1 MVRIG
6 IVGCGRILNAHLQG
20 LLKLRQAGM
29 DDFRVTALVARR
41 AEDGHMFR
49 KRGEGPPPR
58 PPVLDPST
66 GDPLAA
72 PHTYVS
78 DLHSDVEAR
87 VFTDYRDMVA
97 SGEVDAV
104 VDTSPLDLH
113 HQVAAVALEAGLHV
127 HTQKPL
133 AISVRAA
140 QQMVQAAL
148 DRNLV
153 LGTFENVRQG
163 LFARAAAWAV
173 RSGRIGTPQLAV
185 SGSLGGLWSPTRIV
199 AETPWRHQKLR
210 AGGGGTIDI
219 GVHQFHL
226 LRYVFGEVHWVSAY
240 TPTLEPHRYQ
250 PDDAARAHPV
260 TVNVDDTHLATVGF
274 DSGATGQLLWSWGLH
289 GPEIELAGTPAFYG
303 SEGAIHG
310 GQLHSDQGNATAL
323 VPLFEAALTDTERDQ
338 YFPLGLTDGFA
349 IQGWDFLQ
357 AIREGRQVETSGREG
372 LHDLACAFAMIES
385 SHARRHVTLAGMLDH
400 REDAYQ
406 REIDE
411 HYGLL

>member
-20 LLKLRQAGM
+20 LLKLRQAGN
-29 DDFRVTALVARR
+29 DEFRVTALVARR
-41 AEDGHMFR
+41 EEDGHMFR

-78 DLHSDVEAR
+78 DLHPDVEAR
-87 VFTDYRDMVA
+87 VYTDYREMLA

-104 VDTSPLDLH
+104 VDTSPLHLH
-113 HQVAAVALEAGLHV
+113 HQVASAAMNAGMHV

-140 QQMVQAAL
+140 QQMVTQAL
-148 DRNLV
+148 DRKLV

-163 LFARAAAWAV
+163 WFARAAAWAV
-173 RSGRIGTPQLAV
+173 KTGRIGTPQFAI
-185 SGSLGGLWSPTRIV
+185 SGSLGGLWSPTRVV
-199 AETPWRHQKLR
+199 AETPWRHQKLLG
-210 AGGGGTIDI
+210 GGGGTIDI

-226 LRYVFGEVHWVSAY
+226 LRHVFGEVDWVSAF
-240 TPTLEPHRYQ
+240 TPTLEQKRYQ
-250 PDDAARAHPV
+250 PGDTAKEFPTA
-260 TVNVDDTHLATVGF
+260 VNVDDTHLATFGF
-274 DSGATGQLLWSWGLH
+274 ESGAVGQLLWSWALH
-289 GPEIELAGTPAFYG
+289 GPEIGLSGGVSFFG
-303 SEGAIHG
+303 SEGAIQG
-310 GQLHSDQGNATAL
+310 GNLHSDKGTVDEL
-323 VPLFEAALTDTERDQ
+323 VPLFRKSLTAAERDH

-349 IQGWDFLQ
+349 IQGWDFLES
-357 AIREGRQVETSGREG
+357 IKNGGQVETSGREG
-372 LHDLACAFAMIES
+372 LHDLACSFAMIES
-385 SHARRHVTLAGMLDH
+385 SHAKRHVTLAGMLDNS
-400 REDAYQ
+400 EDAYQ

>member
-20 LLKLRQAGM
+20 LLKLQQAGIKE
-29 DDFRVTALVARR
+29 FRVTALVARR
-41 AEDGHMFR
+41 EEDGHMFR
-49 KRGEGPPPR
+49 KRGEGPTPR

-78 DLHSDVEAR
+78 DLHADTEAM
-87 VFTDYRDMVA
+87 VFTDYREMVA
-97 SGEVDAV
+97 SREVDAV
-104 VDTSPLDLH
+104 IDTSPLHLH
-113 HQVAAVALEAGLHV
+113 HQVASVAMDADLHV

-140 QQMVQAAL
+140 QQMVNKAL
-148 DRNLV
+148 DQNLV

-163 LFARAAAWAV
+163 LFARASAWAV
-173 RSGRIGTPQLAV
+173 QSGRIGTPQFAI
-185 SGSLGGLWSPTRIV
+185 SGSLGGLWSPTRVV
-199 AETPWRHQKLR
+199 AETPWRHQKLLG
-210 AGGGGTIDI
+210 GGGGTIDI

-226 LRYVFGEVHWVSAY
+226 LRHVFGEVKWVSAC
-240 TPTLEPHRYQ
+240 TPTLEQNRYQ
-250 PDDAARAHPV
+250 PDDIGQEFPV
-260 TVNVDDTHLATVGF
+260 EVNVDDTHLATFGF
-274 DSGATGQLLWSWGLH
+274 ESGAMGQLLWSWALH
-289 GPEIELAGTPAFYG
+289 GPEIGLTGGVSFFG

-310 GQLHSDQGNATAL
+310 GQLHSDRGTIEEL
-323 VPLFEAALTDTERDQ
+323 TPLFSKSMTAAERDL

-349 IQGWDFLQ
+349 IQGWDFLE
-357 AIREGRQVETSGREG
+357 AIRNGRQIETSGREG
-372 LHDLACAFAMIES
+372 LHDLACSFAMIES
-385 SHARRHVTLAGMLDH
+385 SHAKRHVTLAGMLDNS
-400 REDAYQ
+400 EDAYQ